1 MAQQCPGRKGFS
13 PGALMSC
20 FLSSPK
26 WCPILRNSPASVL
39 VVWTYI
45 RAWQIHSALFGD
57 FSGTEV
63 NKSDSDSGR
72 REPGWQS
79 DASPGFP
86 DPSVHTL
93 LGDSSPSSAAPQ
105 EEWLCRTRT
114 PPMSPNQEW
123 SEMRVLVLWSKEVF
137 LQFLWVKSLQSPK
150 GLYLLIKGS
159 FGIPGR
165 WDSMQREFSESSLKI
180 NDIGRG
186 KSPEINP

>member
-72 REPGWQS
+72 MEPGWQS

-93 LGDSSPSSAAPQ
+93 LRDSSPSSAAPQ

-114 PPMSPNQEW
+114 PH
-123 SEMRVLVLWSKEVF
+123 VSKPGMIRNESFGAMIKRGF

-150 GLYLLIKGS
+150 GLCLLIKGS

-180 NDIGRG
+180 NAIGRG